1 VRLAFV
7 SPLPPAPTG
16 IADYAADVLG
26 LLSPRHEIEL
36 FHAQEEVD
44 AARLPRGAAVHPASQ
59 LVERHRQRPYD
70 LAIYQMGNGRA
81 HDFLYEVLSRVPGL
95 LVLHD
100 LVLHH
105 ARAAQFLESEA
116 VLAWRREPSS
126 AALREAARAPL
137 EAWRRELE
145 YAYPGR
151 GERLFE
157 AHLGTVGDLLPYAYP
172 LFRIPVEASRAVAVH
187 NAFMAEAVRSEVP
200 GTEVT
205 CVPMPAA
212 AAPADPAAVRTL
224 RARLGWGDD
233 VVVVGVFGLLT
244 REKRVETV
252 ARAVA
257 RAAARDERVRLLL
270 VGPVPDACRL
280 EADLDRVGVRHL
292 TVVTGRVPLSE
303 LPAHIEAADVVAHLR
318 YPTARETSAA
328 LLRVLAQGR
337 ATVVSDLEHQ
347 AELPEDAVVRV
358 DVTDEAGEL
367 TRAILRLA
375 GDPGAR
381 ARLGAA
387 ASAHVRKAH
396 APSRVR
402 DAWEEALQR
411 ARRLPDPPVRE
422 WPAHWPRL

>member
-1 VRLAFV
+1 
-7 SPLPPAPTG
+7 
-16 IADYAADVLG
+16 
-26 LLSPRHEIEL
+26 
-36 FHAQEEVD
+36 
-44 AARLPRGAAVHPASQ
+44 
-59 LVERHRQRPYD
+59 
-70 LAIYQMGNGRA
+70 MGNGRA
-81 HDFLYEVLSRVPGL
+81 HDFVYEVLSRVPGL

-137 EAWRRELE
+137 DAWRRELE

-172 LFRIPVEASRAVAVH
+172 LFRVPVEASRAVAVH

-205 CVPMPAA
+205 CVPMPVAA
-212 AAPADPAAVRTL
+212 TPVDPSAVRAL

-233 VVVVGVFGLLT
+233 EVVVGVFGLLT
-244 REKRVETV
+244 REKRVEAV

-257 RAAARDERVRLLL
+257 RAAAQDDRVRLLL
-270 VGPVPDACRL
+270 VGPVPDTRRL
-280 EADLDRVGVRHL
+280 EADLERVGARDL

-303 LPAHIEAADVVAHLR
+303 LAAHIEAADVVAHLR

-347 AELPEDAVVRV
+347 AELPRDAVVRV
-358 DVTDEAGEL
+358 DVRDE
-367 TRAILRLA
+367 
-375 GDPGAR
+375 GA
-381 ARLGAA
+381 
-387 ASAHVRKAH
+387 S
-396 APSRVR
+396 
-402 DAWEEALQR
+402 
-411 ARRLPDPPVRE
+411 
-422 WPAHWPRL
+422 